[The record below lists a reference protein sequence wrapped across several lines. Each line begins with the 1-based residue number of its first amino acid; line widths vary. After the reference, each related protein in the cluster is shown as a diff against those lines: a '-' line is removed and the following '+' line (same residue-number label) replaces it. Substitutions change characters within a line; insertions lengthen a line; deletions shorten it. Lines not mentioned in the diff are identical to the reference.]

1 MFAILVGGFRNNIPI
16 FMKIILN
23 NRLEEIPEKSTLTVQ
38 ELILLKNFTFHML
51 VTKVNDKLVKKEQR
65 ADAQIKEGDD
75 VVVMHLISG
84 G

>member
-1 MFAILVGGFRNNIPI
+1 
-16 FMKIILN
+16 MKIILN
-23 NRLEEIPEKSTLTVQ
+23 NREEEISEKTELTVQ

-51 VTKVNDKLVKKEQR
+51 VTKVNDKLIKKGARSE
-65 ADAQIKEGDD
+65 AIIKDGDN

>member
-1 MFAILVGGFRNNIPI
+1 MN
-16 FMKIILN
+16 IILN
-23 NRLEEIPEKSTLTVQ
+23 NRPEEITGYTQITVQ

-51 VTKVNDKLVKKEQR
+51 VTKVNDKLIKKENR
-65 ADAQIKEGDD
+65 SDAIIKEGDE

>member
-1 MFAILVGGFRNNIPI
+1 MNIT
-16 FMKIILN
+16 LN
-23 NRLEEIPEKSTLTVQ
+23 NRPEEIPNKSEITLQ

-51 VTKVNDKLVKKEQR
+51 VTKINDKLVKKEVR
-65 ADAQIKEGDD
+65 SNSIIKEGDY

>member
-1 MFAILVGGFRNNIPI
+1 MNIV
-16 FMKIILN
+16 LN
-23 NRLEEIPEKSTLTVQ
+23 NRPEKISGPKEITVQ

-51 VTKVNDKLVKKEQR
+51 VTKVNDQLVKKENR
-65 ADAQIKEGDD
+65 KDVTIKEGDN

>member
-1 MFAILVGGFRNNIPI
+1 MN
-16 FMKIILN
+16 IILN
-23 NRLEEIPEKSTLTVQ
+23 NRPEEITGHTEITVQ

-51 VTKVNDKLVKKEQR
+51 VTKVNDKLIKKETR
-65 ADAQIKEGDD
+65 SDAIIKEGDE